1 MNKEGS
7 IIMNGF
13 KGILLI
19 ISLLF
24 LGCVEGPQGTSE
36 PPPSQAPPDAMNEED
51 EEVPTDPSSGPNTDT
66 GDGAGQKPDLD
77 DTGEDGEV
85 QPPIVADAQEDS
97 AYELD
102 TQEPEDMS
110 SPPQQ
115 PGNWE
120 VSWMHG
126 APDCNDSSDP
136 PIQIHPYNEDT
147 FVLRQSKCLHFEA
160 PFLYL
165 LFGEQKVFLQ
175 DTGAVTSLGSK
186 GNSINNVVEEIIADW
201 LKDRGRTR
209 ASMELLVTHSH
220 SHADHIQG
228 DEAFSG
234 QPNTTVVGP
243 SLSSVQSFFGFEPWP
258 TDLVTL
264 DLGGRVLEITGIP
277 GHHPTSIAVYDEQT
291 GLLLTGD
298 TLYPGHLFIPDY
310 ETYRTSIQRMAD
322 WMSNHDP
329 TWIVGTHVEM
339 SAEPGVTYPY
349 GSTYQPNEHTLQ
361 MEIDVLTELADILP
375 PSPLCLVLDHV
386 SVEPSNLGC
395 Q

>member
-1 MNKEGS
+1 MRVLK
-7 IIMNGF
+7 II
-13 KGILLI
+13 LPVVL
-19 ISLLF
+19 LLF
-24 LGCVEGPQGTSE
+24 LGCAEGPQGAPE
-36 PPPSQAPPDAMNEED
+36 PLPSQVPS
-51 EEVPTDPSSGPNTDT
+51 EVINPENTDVST
-66 GDGAGQKPDLD
+66 ALSSDSKLEPADVAGPKPDPVD
-77 DTGEDGEV
+77 SGNEGEV
-85 QPPIVADAQEDS
+85 QASSEVDGEEDVAEGVDIQG
-97 AYELD
+97 
-102 TQEPEDMS
+102 PEDIS

-115 PGNWE
+115 PGNWD
-120 VSWMHG
+120 VSWIHG
-126 APDCNDSSDP
+126 APDCKDSVDP
-136 PIQIHPYNEDT
+136 PIQIHAYNEDT

-165 LFGEQKVFLQ
+165 LFGDNKVFMQ

-186 GNSINNVVEEIIADW
+186 GNSINKVVEGIIDDW
-201 LKDRGRTR
+201 VKERGRTR

-228 DEAFSG
+228 DEAFIG

-243 SLSSVQSFFGFEPWP
+243 DLSSVQSFYGFESWP

-298 TLYPGHLFIPDY
+298 TLYPGHLFISDY
-310 ETYRTSIQRMAD
+310 PTYRTSIQRMAD

-329 TWIVGTHVEM
+329 TWIVGTHIEM
-339 SAEPGVTYPY
+339 SAEPGVAYPY

-361 MEIDVLTELADILP
+361 MELDVLTELADILP
-375 PSPLCLVLDHV
+375 ASPICLVLDDV
-386 SVEPSNLGC
+386 SVEPSSLGC
-395 Q
+395 PE